1 MKTSLFAIIALA
13 VAAPAAAQDY
23 GYEISPE
30 VDNPEERSPAEVR
43 AVAIQMQNEYLATAK
58 NYTRAELDADN
69 RISTGSSIR
78 VDAATDPWKLVTQ
91 QSMLASTEDP
101 YFRVPNYSLAVQVDF
116 NNDGQQ
122 DVATMYNNSKQGAV
136 VVTYGGSG
144 KREIVYKTE
153 RTFSNAEQIFAAGNR
168 IVVNYPEVSAVVLVQ
183 EDGKP
188 QAYAI
193 GM

>member
-1 MKTSLFAIIALA
+1 MKTSILAILALA
-13 VAAPAAAQDY
+13 ASAPLAAQDY

-30 VDNPEERSPAEVR
+30 VDNPAERSPAEVQ

-58 NYTRAELDADN
+58 NYARTVLDANN
-69 RISTGSSIR
+69 RIANGSATK
-78 VDAATDPWKLVTQ
+78 VDAAKDPWKLVTQ

-101 YFRVPNYSLAVQVDF
+101 YFRVPNYSLAVQLDF
-116 NNDGQQ
+116 NGDGQQ
-122 DVATMYNNSKQGAV
+122 DVARMYNNSKQGAV

-144 KREIVYKTE
+144 KREIVYKTD
-153 RTFSNAEQIFAAGNR
+153 RPFANAEQIFAAGNR
-168 IVVNYPEVSAVVLVQ
+168 IVVNYPEVSAVVLVH
-183 EDGKP
+183 ENGKP

>member
-13 VAAPAAAQDY
+13 VAAPAAAQEY

-30 VDNPEERSPAEVR
+30 VDNPEERSPAQVQ
-43 AVAIQMQNEYLATAK
+43 AVAIQMQNEFLATAK
-58 NYTRAELDADN
+58 NYANADLDADN
-69 RISTGSSIR
+69 RVTTGSSIR
-78 VDAATDPWKLVTQ
+78 VNAAEDPWKLVTQ

-144 KREIVYKTE
+144 KREIVYKTD
-153 RTFSNAEQIFAAGNR
+153 RPFSNAEQIFAAGNR
-168 IVVNYPEVSAVVLVQ
+168 IVVNYPEVSAVVLAQ
-183 EDGKP
+183 ENGKP
-188 QAYAI
+188 QAYAF